1 MATTFFVIT
10 QILGAS
16 MLTIF
21 VLILFVIPGQWNG
34 NSGQINPILLI
45 LILGILMIPAQS
57 LSVSFA
63 SKLSKE
69 VQLKDSAPTA

>member
-1 MATTFFVIT
+1 
-10 QILGAS
+10 

-69 VQLKDSAPTA
+69 VQLKESAPTA